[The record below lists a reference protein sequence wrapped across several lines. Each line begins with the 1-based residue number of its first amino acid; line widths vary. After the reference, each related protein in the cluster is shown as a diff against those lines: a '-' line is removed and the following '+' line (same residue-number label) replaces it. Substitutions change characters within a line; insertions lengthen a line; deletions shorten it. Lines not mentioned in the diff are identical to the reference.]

1 MYQQAVSR
9 ASIVGL
15 CVGTR
20 PDCVPQAVV
29 DLLCEYKDQG
39 YEVWLELGLQ
49 TAHDKTLRRI
59 NRGHDFACYQR
70 TTRIARERGLKVCAH
85 LIVGLLAKGRQNAC
99 KPWSVWW
106 RRALTVL
113 NCIRCI
119 L

>member
-1 MYQQAVSR
+1 MR
-9 ASIVGL
+9 RWP
-15 CVGTR
+15 R

-70 TTRIARERGLKVCAH
+70 TTGLP
-85 LIVGLLAKGRQNAC
+85 GNAG
-99 KPWSVWW
+99 
-106 RRALTVL
+106 
-113 NCIRCI
+113 
-119 L
+119 